1 MTGSELRTRVR
12 QGGTED
18 ERLRRHP
25 FSGLC
30 RWYKVGT
37 YINLKLNASLNPGCI
52 NLAPPSL
59 DLNGEVRL
67 FFLPINPLTLGRSY
81 INIWQLQKDS
91 ILGSCGRNAE
101 RHMVMVVRV
110 LMIVSHWA
118 AAFLSYAG

>member
-1 MTGSELRTRVR
+1 MEGEL
-12 QGGTED
+12 
-18 ERLRRHP
+18 LRRHP

-30 RWYKVGT
+30 LRYKVGT

-52 NLAPPSL
+52 NLVPPSL
-59 DLNGEVRL
+59 DLNGEVGL
-67 FFLPINPLTLGRSY
+67 FFFFLLINPLTLGRSY

-101 RHMVMVVRV
+101 QHMVMVVRV

-118 AAFLSYAG
+118 AAFLSYTG